1 MLSIIRKN
9 SDRLSNLINQF
20 LDLHKLDQY
29 TNPLKVKKI
38 EVIGIISSL
47 SENFRHYAGSKELNL
62 RLICETKNYTGWFD
76 EEKVSKIL
84 SNLLSNAIKF
94 TPPGGDIT
102 ILLAP
107 GEDELKIS
115 VEDNGC
121 GISEAELPHIFERFF
136 RCATSSPGT
145 GTGIGLSV
153 VQKLVDLHHG
163 QISVISKPGIGSV
176 FSVVLPSSRNSYLP
190 EEFDDDTQ
198 TLIPLAVEEKEIK
211 SGKQQPIVLVIDDE
225 PDMSQYIADSLSA
238 GGFEVFVA
246 YNALDGQKKAL
257 RYIPDLIIID
267 VMMPGMTGFEL
278 SKMLKADFRTSHI
291 PLIIL
296 TAKSNEEDILKGYS
310 TGAENYITKPFNM
323 KQLLMKIENTIRF
336 RGREEQKAVDLKEA
350 LKLNERE
357 QEFMDRLIDTVK
369 SNLSDPDYYIDDL
382 CKEIGVSRMQLHR
395 KLNALIGK
403 TASELIREIKL
414 NTAKEM
420 LRSGNYNVNETAY
433 LTGFKSSSHFSRLF
447 KKMFGE
453 SPSEHGIRNQD

>member
-1 MLSIIRKN
+1 MHYYHKHQQLKNNLKIEHLKLEQEQQLGEERTRFHSNITHELKTPLTLILSPLQDLIDHHRNDDYSSSVLSIIRKN

-38 EVIGIISSL
+38 EVIGIVSSL

-94 TPPGGDIT
+94 TPPGGDII

-136 RCATSSPGT
+136 RCATSGPGT

-190 EEFDDDTQ
+190 EEFDDDAQ
-198 TLIPLAVEEKEIK
+198 TSTPPAVEEKEIK
-211 SGKQQPIVLVIDDE
+211 SDKQQPIVLVIDDE

-246 YNALDGQKKAL
+246 YNAVDGQKKAL

-278 SKMLKADFRTSHI
+278 SKML
-291 PLIIL
+291 
-296 TAKSNEEDILKGYS
+296 
-310 TGAENYITKPFNM
+310 
-323 KQLLMKIENTIRF
+323 
-336 RGREEQKAVDLKEA
+336 
-350 LKLNERE
+350 
-357 QEFMDRLIDTVK
+357 
-369 SNLSDPDYYIDDL
+369 
-382 CKEIGVSRMQLHR
+382 
-395 KLNALIGK
+395 
-403 TASELIREIKL
+403 
-414 NTAKEM
+414 
-420 LRSGNYNVNETAY
+420 
-433 LTGFKSSSHFSRLF
+433 
-447 KKMFGE
+447 
-453 SPSEHGIRNQD
+453 